1 MELLFLG
8 ERHPGLSELWSAKS
22 LNSCK
27 GRRLNLN
34 LLNSIWLWTTKSRF
48 WGPGPLPLD
57 SDRIFEQVPGIQTP
71 RYPFRCHVI
80 HVFANFAFESL
91 PVERSHILVLSAWW
105 FFLLL
110 CEDPTLQ
117 ALKMDQTHCSFALA
131 SHNKRV

>member
-1 MELLFLG
+1 MDVSRSVLVQ
-8 ERHPGLSELWSAKS
+8 RHGFKKNVVSIGLSSDFISLIDDFVDGLSNFKS
-22 LNSCK
+22 V
-27 GRRLNLN
+27 R
-34 LLNSIWLWTTKSRF
+34 
-48 WGPGPLPLD
+48 
-57 SDRIFEQVPGIQTP
+57 
-71 RYPFRCHVI
+71 I

-131 SHNKRV
+131 SHNKWV

>member
-1 MELLFLG
+1 MLSLASEEKFSKQIEHSCPLFLKVA
-8 ERHPGLSELWSAKS
+8 ESKLTLSSDFISLIDDFVDGLSNFKS
-22 LNSCK
+22 V
-27 GRRLNLN
+27 R
-34 LLNSIWLWTTKSRF
+34 
-48 WGPGPLPLD
+48 
-57 SDRIFEQVPGIQTP
+57 
-71 RYPFRCHVI
+71 I

-131 SHNKRV
+131 SHNKWV